1 MPPTPKFQSL
11 HASILSMLCTIQC
24 TAPMLLFHAPIQ
36 LRQSN
41 APMMRQFNAN
51 HRDSTD
57 LVPLLLLDRRQQRQ
71 AQLLRSVWAMGLG
84 SSPALSLSLDHV
96 AAALWLC
103 VCLGF
108 WLCGLPLGIALPWRR
123 MLVLGTSLVTSDCSI
138 VDVALGLPRGFVAC
152 AVGKLP
158 VLSGAKPLQ
167 RKMGAEFDA

>member
-1 MPPTPKFQSL
+1 
-11 HASILSMLCTIQC
+11 MLCTIQC

-36 LRQSN
+36 MRQFN

-138 VDVALGLPRGFVAC
+138 VDVALGLPRGFVGC